1 MIEPGEIY
9 FVSAGKNVATGC
21 EIWPERPGIV
31 ISSKRAVACS
41 GTVNIIYLTSSE
53 RPKDFGITIPES
65 SFTASIKKYTIHTA
79 LCGQIHTVDKSRL
92 GNYLGRIPNP
102 VLKEIQTALML
113 ANFDGKITKPARPRK
128 NTKSKGKT
136 KNGTAA

>member
-21 EIWPERPGIV
+21 EIWPERPGVV
-31 ISSKRAVACS
+31 ISSKQAVACS
-41 GTVNIIYLTSSE
+41 GTVNIVYLTSSE
-53 RPKDFGITIPES
+53 RPKAFGVTVPES
-65 SFTASIKKYTIHTA
+65 AFTDAIKKYTAHTA
-79 LCGQIHTVDKSRL
+79 LCGQIHAVDKSRL
-92 GNYLGRIPNP
+92 GNYLGRIPNS

-113 ANFDGKITKPARPRK
+113 ANFDGKLTRPARPKK
-128 NTKSKGKT
+128 NTKTKGKT

>member
-31 ISSKRAVACS
+31 ISSKQAIACS

-53 RPKDFGITIPES
+53 RPKNFGVMIPES
-65 SFTASIKKYTIHTA
+65 AFTASIKKYTTHTA
-79 LCGQIHTVDKSRL
+79 LCGQIHT
-92 GNYLGRIPNP
+92 
-102 VLKEIQTALML
+102 ALML
-113 ANFDGKITKPARPRK
+113 ANFDDKITRQARPRK

-136 KNGTAA
+136 KNGTAAQS